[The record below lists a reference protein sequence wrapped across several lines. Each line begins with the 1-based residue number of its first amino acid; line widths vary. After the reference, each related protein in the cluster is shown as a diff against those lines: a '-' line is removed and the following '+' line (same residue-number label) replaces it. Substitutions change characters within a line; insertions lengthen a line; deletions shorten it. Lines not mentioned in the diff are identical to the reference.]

1 MHSRSCGLRPS
12 RLGYRLAPQGEESA
26 AAAFR
31 WHLRNPHPE
40 VPVEGGPRRRRF
52 ALALSIAVLCVLLA
66 LPALAQ
72 PKLPPL
78 TGRVVDLA
86 NVLSPVQEA
95 ALTEQLAAHEARTS
109 NQVVVATVP
118 SLQGYDL
125 ERFAV
130 DLARDW
136 KLGQANRNNGV
147 LLLVALEERRVR
159 IEVGYGLEGALTD
172 ALSSD
177 IINSRIRPRFRAGDL
192 PGGITSG
199 VDGILAVIEGTYK
212 PIATPH
218 PEDRVQALAPFLMVL
233 AWIILVMILN
243 SRSGR
248 RRRVWGTGL
257 PGVWIG
263 GPGGF
268 GGRSGGFGGGFG
280 RGGGGF
286 SGGGGSSGGGGASG
300 RW

>member
-1 MHSRSCGLRPS
+1 MEKEVLILRSERS
-12 RLGYRLAPQGEESA
+12 E
-26 AAAFR
+26 
-31 WHLRNPHPE
+31 
-40 VPVEGGPRRRRF
+40 PRRMRSF
-52 ALALSIAVLCVLLA
+52 LILVMLLLTT

-72 PKLPPL
+72 PKLPTL

-118 SLQGYDL
+118 DLQGYDV

-130 DLARDW
+130 DLLRAW
-136 KLGQANRNNGV
+136 GLGQKDRNNGV
-147 LLLVALEERRVR
+147 LLLVAPTEREVR
-159 IEVGYGLEGALTD
+159 IEVGYGLEGTLTD

-177 IINSRIRPRFRAGDL
+177 IIHSRILPRFRAEDL

-199 VDGILAVIEGTYK
+199 VDGILAVVEGTYE
-212 PIATPH
+212 PIAAP
-218 PEDRVQALAPFLMVL
+218 PAQDEIQALAPFLMVL

-243 SRSGR
+243 RRSR
-248 RRRVWGTGL
+248 RRRRIWGTGL

-268 GGRSGGFGGGFG
+268 GGRSGGFGSGGFG

-286 SGGGGSSGGGGASG
+286 SGGGGRSGGGGASG

>member
-1 MHSRSCGLRPS
+1 MRG
-12 RLGYRLAPQGEESA
+12 
-26 AAAFR
+26 
-31 WHLRNPHPE
+31 
-40 VPVEGGPRRRRF
+40 
-52 ALALSIAVLCVLLA
+52 ALALAMTVLCVLLA

-86 NVLSPVQEA
+86 EVLSPTQEA

-118 SLQGYDL
+118 DLQGYDV

-130 DLARDW
+130 DLLRAW
-136 KLGQANRNNGV
+136 KVGQADRNNGV
-147 LLLVALEERRVR
+147 LLLVAPTEREVR
-159 IEVGYGLEGALTD
+159 IEVGYGLEGTLTD

-177 IINSRIRPRFRAGDL
+177 IVNSRILPRFRAGDL

-199 VDGILAVIEGTYK
+199 VDGILAVIEGTYE
-212 PIATPH
+212 PVATPR
-218 PEDRVQALAPFLMVL
+218 PEDQVQALAPFLMVL
-233 AWIILVMILN
+233 AWIILVMIMN
-243 SRSGR
+243 GRSRR

-268 GGRSGGFGGGFG
+268 GGRGGGFGGGFG

>member
-1 MHSRSCGLRPS
+1 MRQLF
-12 RLGYRLAPQGEESA
+12 L
-26 AAAFR
+26 
-31 WHLRNPHPE
+31 
-40 VPVEGGPRRRRF
+40 
-52 ALALSIAVLCVLLA
+52 AVLLLLLA
-66 LPALAQ
+66 FPALAQ

-78 TGRVVDLA
+78 TGRVVDLG

-95 ALTEQLAAHEARTS
+95 ALTEQLASHEARTS

-118 SLQGYDL
+118 DLQGYDV

-130 DLARDW
+130 DLFRAW

-147 LLLVALEERRVR
+147 LLLVAPNEREVR
-159 IEVGYGLEGALTD
+159 IEVGYGLEGTLTD

-177 IINSRIRPRFRAGDL
+177 IIHSRILPRFRAGDL

-199 VDGILAVIEGTYK
+199 VDGILAVIEGTYE
-212 PIATPH
+212 PIARAPA
-218 PEDRVQALAPFLMVL
+218 EDQVEALAPFLMVL
-233 AWIILVMILN
+233 AWIVLVMIMN
-243 SRSGR
+243 SRNRR

-268 GGRSGGFGGGFG
+268 GGRVGGFGGFG

>member
-1 MHSRSCGLRPS
+1 MYLGRTASSPS
-12 RLGYRLAPQGEESA
+12 RLGFAS
-26 AAAFR
+26 
-31 WHLRNPHPE
+31 HLRMRRRGAEAYDAILIMRWPRS
-40 VPVEGGPRRRRF
+40 GPRRMRA
-52 ALALSIAVLCVLLA
+52 ALVLTLFVLLA
-66 LPALAQ
+66 LPAFGQ

-86 NVLSPVQEA
+86 DVLSQAQEA

-118 SLQGYDL
+118 SLQGYDV

-130 DLARDW
+130 DLLRSW
-136 KLGQANRNNGV
+136 GLGQKDRNNGV
-147 LLLVALEERRVR
+147 LLLVAPNEREVR
-159 IEVGYGLEGALTD
+159 IEVGYGLEGTLTD

-177 IINSRIRPRFRAGDL
+177 IVNSRILPRFRANDL

-199 VDGILAVIEGTYK
+199 VDAILGIIEGTYE
-212 PIATPH
+212 PIARPA
-218 PEDRVQALAPFLMVL
+218 EDQPQAIAPFLMVL
-233 AWIILVMILN
+233 AWIILVMIMN
-243 SRSGR
+243 SRSRR

-257 PGVWIG
+257 PGILIG
-263 GPGGF
+263 GASGYGGS
-268 GGRSGGFGGGFG
+268 RGGFGGGFG

-286 SGGGGSSGGGGASG
+286 SGGGGRSGGGGASG